1 MAYNTLKNDIAEAIK
16 TNGTGDITGDR
27 LQKVLLSIV
36 NTIGLGYQFAGVAT
50 PTTRPL
56 PWGDQIPRFWIAAGA
71 GAYTNF
77 GGVIVTS
84 DIAVITWE
92 PSTIGG
98 KYQQTGVYTAPAA
111 LPVLELYDPTMWVGG
126 FSGGVKE
133 YIETYHPADGA
144 TFGVKISMTESSDDY
159 YDGIATYSETNNGI
173 AIVANKPRGNALNVW
188 ISAGDENAVYY
199 TLAGGT
205 IAFSGVFTGI
215 AMLLTQ
221 PWDTYVEVV
230 GLNGQLQLRKQL
242 TQDELQVLIDFDGS
256 IEGLPEGATTRTVYG
271 TFYTS
276 GGIIDEAYCVVIY
289 DYPDGNRYYVILDI

>member
-144 TFGVKISMTESSDDY
+144 TFGVKISMTGSSDDY

-205 IAFSGVFTGI
+205 IAFSGFSTGI

-242 TQDELQVLIDFDGS
+242 TQDELQVLIDFEES
-256 IEGLPEGATTRTVYG
+256 YEGLPKGATTRTVYG

-276 GGIIDEAYCVVIY
+276 GGIIDTANCVVIY
-289 DYPDGNRYYVILDI
+289 DYPSGNRYYVILVI